1 MCSIYSMGKN
11 NFTYGIKVIGKRS
24 LVCGRHGEYESGKE
38 AESN

>member
-24 LVCGRHGEYESGKE
+24 LVCSSHGEYESGKE
-38 AESN
+38 TESY